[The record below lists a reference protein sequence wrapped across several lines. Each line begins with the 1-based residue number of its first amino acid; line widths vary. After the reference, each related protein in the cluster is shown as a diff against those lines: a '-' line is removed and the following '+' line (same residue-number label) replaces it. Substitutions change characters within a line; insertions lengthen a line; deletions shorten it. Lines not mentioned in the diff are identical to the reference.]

1 MNGRSSSMRI
11 TLRTLSA
18 NAEMNDP
25 GTTIW
30 ATRVPHEHFVPT
42 HTTARTYSVYG
53 YRILGSIASADLEF
67 NEAIQ

>member
-1 MNGRSSSMRI
+1 MNGRSSMRI

-25 GTTIW
+25 GTTFW
-30 ATRVPHEHFVPT
+30 ATRVAHEHFVPT

-53 YRILGSIASADLEF
+53 YRIMGSTDLEF